1 MCHYVRLRFNPF
13 PNKQHEFFFFFEVLL
28 LDYKKDTWRW
38 VTSRRVGPSGTQL
51 NTSGQWL

>member
-13 PNKQHEFFFFFEVLL
+13 PNKQHEFFFFEVLL